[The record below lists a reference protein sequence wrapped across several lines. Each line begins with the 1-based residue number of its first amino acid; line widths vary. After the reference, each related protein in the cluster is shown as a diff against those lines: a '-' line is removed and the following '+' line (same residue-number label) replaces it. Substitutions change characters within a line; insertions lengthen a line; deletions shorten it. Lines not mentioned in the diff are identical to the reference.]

1 LSSILPRYAKIL
13 PQGVDKRLM
22 FAVSAAGL
30 TSIITQIILLRECL
44 SVFCG
49 NELVMGIVLANWMIL
64 TGMGSFLGKLS
75 EKVQEKEKPL
85 TVLLILTAVLPIAT
99 VFLLHYL
106 RNIVFPVGS
115 MIGVIDSVYSSFIL
129 LIPYCL
135 VAGFLF
141 SLLAQIVSR
150 ESNLIANVYSLEAV
164 GSVVGGLV
172 FNLVMIFF
180 LTTYQAL
187 ILLTLFDLGVCFL
200 IAGRFESSFPRYVVL
215 FLFGIFLVLA
225 FSINLDDISRKFM
238 FRDQELLYY
247 KDTPYGNLTVT
258 KQGDQTN
265 FYENS
270 ILLFSTNDVTANE
283 EAVHYAMIQHPHP
296 RNVLLISGGV
306 SGTTEEILK
315 YNVERIDYVEINPW
329 LTDIGKKF
337 TSALVNKKIHVIN
350 EDARMYVRHASERY
364 DVALI
369 NTPDPSTAQ
378 INRYD
383 TEEFFHDLKSTLTT
397 DAVISISLLSSA
409 DYFGNDARLISSIM
423 NNTLRTAFKN
433 VLIVPGTRNYF
444 IASDGALDLNIA
456 HLITQRG
463 VPTTYVN
470 EFYIDDQ
477 LLQQRSSDIVKTLEK
492 DAGLNED
499 FAPVAYYRQLRYWL
513 SYFSFSPWIPGLMG
527 VLILIGIMARLN
539 TISFGVFTGGFTA
552 SSIEVLLLISFQII
566 YGYVYQVTGLIITVF
581 MAGLAFGSMYGQRMS
596 TKSGITKY
604 VGVQCAIFF
613 YCLLLPTVLFF
624 LKNAAHSNVVIY
636 TIYFL
641 LTSGIGVLIGIE
653 FSMATKLLKGN
664 ISYVASELYGID
676 LIGSAVGALIVA
688 VYLLP
693 LLGIPYVSMVVAFLS
708 LSSAFA
714 AFVTRKRFAVE
725 PNGGLS
731 YV

>member
-444 IASDGALDLNIA
+444 IASDGTLDLNIA
-456 HLITQRG
+456 HLVTQRG
-463 VPTTYVN
+463 IPTTYVN

-513 SYFSFSPWIPGLMG
+513 SYFSFSPWIPGLIG

-613 YCLLLPTVLFF
+613 YCLLLPIVLSF
-624 LKNAAHSNVVIY
+624 LKNAPHPDAVIY
-636 TIYFL
+636 AIYFF
-641 LTSGIGVLIGIE
+641 LTLGIGVLIGIE
-653 FSMATKLLKGN
+653 FSIATKLLKGN
-664 ISYVASELYGID
+664 ISFVASELYGID
-676 LIGSAVGALIVA
+676 LIGSAIGALIVA

-693 LLGIPYVSMVVAFLS
+693 LLGITNVSMVIAFLS
-708 LSSAFA
+708 LSSAFT
-714 AFVTRKRFAVE
+714 AFVSRKRFAVE

>member
-1 LSSILPRYAKIL
+1 
-13 PQGVDKRLM
+13 M
-22 FAVSAAGL
+22 FAVSASGL

-44 SVFCG
+44 SAFCG

-64 TGMGSFLGKLS
+64 TGTGSFLGKLS
-75 EKVQEKEKPL
+75 KKVKEKEKLL
-85 TVLLILTAVLPIAT
+85 TILLIFTAVLPIAT

-115 MIGVIDSVYSSFIL
+115 MIGVIESVYSSFIL

-150 ESNLIANVYSLEAV
+150 ESNLVANVYSLEAV
-164 GSVVGGLV
+164 GSMIGGLV

-187 ILLTLFDLGVCFL
+187 ILLTLFNLAVCFL
-200 IAGRFESSFPRYVVL
+200 IAFRYGNSFPRYVVM
-215 FLFGIFLVLA
+215 FLFATFIVLA
-225 FSINLDDISRKFM
+225 FSTNLDDVSRKFM
-238 FRDQELLYY
+238 FTDQELLYY

-270 ILLFSTNDVTANE
+270 VLLFSTNDVTANE
-283 EAVHYAMIQHPHP
+283 EAVHYSMIQHPHP
-296 RNVLLISGGV
+296 RNVLLISGGL
-306 SGTTEEILK
+306 SGTTQEILK
-315 YNVERIDYVEINPW
+315 YNVARIDYVEINPW
-329 LTDIGKKF
+329 LIDIGKEF
-337 TSALVNKKIHVIN
+337 TSALANEKIHVIN

-378 INRYD
+378 INRYF
-383 TEEFFHDLKSTLTT
+383 TVEFFHDLKSALTT
-397 DAVISISLLSSA
+397 NAVISISLLSSA
-409 DYFGNDARLISSIM
+409 DYFGNDGRLISSTM

-444 IASDGALDLNIA
+444 IASDGELDLNIA

-463 VPTTYVN
+463 IPTTYVN

-477 LLQQRSSDIVKTLEK
+477 LLQQRSNDIVKTLEK
-492 DAGLNED
+492 DAGLNKD

-513 SYFSFSPWIPGLMG
+513 SYFSFSPWIPGVVG
-527 VLILIGIMARLN
+527 VLILIGVIARLN

-552 SSIEVLLLISFQII
+552 SSVEVLLLVSFQII

-581 MAGLAFGSMYGQRMS
+581 MAGLAFGSMCGQRMS
-596 TKSGITKY
+596 DNGRITRY
-604 VGVQCAIFF
+604 VGVQCGIFL
-613 YCLLLPTVLFF
+613 YCLLLPAVLLF
-624 LKNAAHSNVVIY
+624 LKNAAHANVVIY

-641 LTSGIGVLIGIE
+641 LTSSIGVLIGIE

-714 AFVTRKRFAVE
+714 AFVTRKRFAVQ
-725 PNGGLS
+725 PSGGLS

>member
-1 LSSILPRYAKIL
+1 LSPVFTKSPEMSDSIT
-13 PQGVDKRLM
+13 DKRLVL
-22 FAVSAAGL
+22 ATSALGL

-64 TGMGSFLGKLS
+64 TGTGSFLGKLS
-75 EKVQEKEKPL
+75 EKVKEKEKLL
-85 TVLLILTAVLPIAT
+85 TILLIFTAVLPIAT

-115 MIGVIDSVYSSFIL
+115 MIGVIESVYSSLIL

-135 VAGFLF
+135 IAGFLF

-172 FNLVMIFF
+172 FSLVMIFF

-187 ILLTLFDLGVCFL
+187 ILLTLFNLGVCFV
-200 IAGRFESSFPRYVVL
+200 IARRFGSSLPRYVVL
-215 FLFGIFLVLA
+215 FLFATFLVLA
-225 FSINLDDISRKFM
+225 FLTNLDNISRKFM
-238 FRDQELLYY
+238 FRDQELLYH

-296 RNVLLISGGV
+296 RNVLLISGGL
-306 SGTTEEILK
+306 SGTTQEILK

-329 LTDIGKKF
+329 LIDIGKKF
-337 TSALVNKKIHVIN
+337 TSALTNGKIHVIN

-409 DYFGNDARLISSIM
+409 DYFGNDARLVSSIM

-444 IASDGALDLNIA
+444 IASDGELDINIA
-456 HLITQRG
+456 HLMSQRG
-463 VPTTYVN
+463 IPTTYVN

-513 SYFSFSPWIPGLMG
+513 SYFSFSPWIPGLVG

-552 SSIEVLLLISFQII
+552 SSVEVLLLVSFQII

-581 MAGLAFGSMYGQRMS
+581 MAGLALGAMYGQRMS
-596 TKSGITKY
+596 ANGRITQY
-604 VGVQCAIFF
+604 VGVQCGIVL
-613 YCLLLPTVLFF
+613 YCLFLPIVLSF
-624 LKNAAHSNVVIY
+624 LKNAPHPDAVIY
-636 TIYFL
+636 AIYFF
-641 LTSGIGVLIGIE
+641 LTLGIGVLIGIE
-653 FSMATKLLKGN
+653 FSIATKLLKGN
-664 ISYVASELYGID
+664 ISFVASELYGID
-676 LIGSAVGALIVA
+676 LIGSAFGALVVA

-725 PNGGLS
+725 PRGGLS

>member
-1 LSSILPRYAKIL
+1 LTSLLPKYPRILR
-13 PQGVDKRLM
+13 QGTDKRLL
-22 FAVSAAGL
+22 FAVSASGL

-64 TGMGSFLGKLS
+64 TGTGSFLGKLS
-75 EKVQEKEKPL
+75 DKVQEKEKLL
-85 TVLLILTAVLPIAT
+85 TILLIFTAVLPIGT

-115 MIGVIDSVYSSFIL
+115 MIGVIESVYSSFIL
-129 LIPYCL
+129 LVPYCL

-141 SLLAQIVSR
+141 SLFAQIVSR

-187 ILLTLFDLGVCFL
+187 ILLTLFDLGVCLL
-200 IAGRFESSFPRYVVL
+200 IAYRYGSSLPRYVVL
-215 FLFGIFLVLA
+215 FLFADFLVLA
-225 FSINLDDISRKFM
+225 VSTNFDDISRKFM
-238 FRDQELLYY
+238 FTDQELLYY

-258 KQGDQTN
+258 KQGNQTN

-296 RNVLLISGGV
+296 RNVLLISGDV
-306 SGTTEEILK
+306 SGTTQEILK

-329 LTDIGKKF
+329 LIEVGKKF
-337 TSALVNKKIHVIN
+337 TPALANETIHVIN
-350 EDARMYVRHASERY
+350 EDARRYVRHASERY

-378 INRYD
+378 INRYF
-383 TEEFFHDLKSTLTT
+383 TVEFFRDLKSALTT
-397 DAVISISLLSSA
+397 NAVISISLLSSA

-444 IASDGALDLNIA
+444 IASDGELDLNIA
-456 HLITQRG
+456 RLVTRRSI
-463 VPTTYVN
+463 PTTYVN

-492 DAGLNED
+492 DAGLNKD
-499 FAPVAYYRQLRYWL
+499 FTPVAYYRQLRYWL
-513 SYFSFSPWIPGLMG
+513 SYFSFSPWIPGLIG
-527 VLILIGIMARLN
+527 VLILIGILARLN

-552 SSIEVLLLISFQII
+552 SSVEVLLLVSFQII

-581 MAGLAFGSMYGQRMS
+581 MAGLAFGSMYGQRVS

-604 VGVQCAIFF
+604 VGTQCGIFL
-613 YCLLLPTVLFF
+613 YCLLLPIVLSF
-624 LKNAAHSNVVIY
+624 LKNASHPDAVIY
-636 TIYFL
+636 ATYFF
-641 LTSGIGVLIGIE
+641 LTLGIGVLIGIE
-653 FSMATKLLKGN
+653 FSIATKLLKGN

-693 LLGIPYVSMVVAFLS
+693 LLGIPYLSMVVAFLS

-725 PNGGLS
+725 PSGGLS